1 MRFYEEQNEMKG
13 DAMYSKIIVAV
24 DTAQLE
30 KGERIFRKAAT
41 LLNADGVLL
50 LLHVVEDIPGYL
62 VSDLSVEM
70 TVKARQEAEQILLD
84 LKEKVGLSAEIE
96 IRQGAPA
103 REILAASQ
111 ERDADLIVVASHVPD
126 FSNYFIGATADR
138 IVRHAAC
145 SVLIDR

>member
-1 MRFYEEQNEMKG
+1 
-13 DAMYSKIIVAV
+13 MYSKIIVAV
-24 DTAQLE
+24 DVAQLE
-30 KGERIFRKAAT
+30 KGERIFRKAST
-41 LLNADGVLL
+41 LLDAGGALV

-70 TVKARQEAEQILLD
+70 TVKARQEAERVLFD
-84 LKEKVGLSAEIE
+84 LKGKVGAPAEIE

-103 REILAASQ
+103 REILAAS
-111 ERDADLIVVASHVPD
+111 EARHADLIVVASHVPD

-138 IVRHAAC
+138 VVRHASC